1 MTKDLQD
8 QDLSFL
14 QGYHQALNDTVLK
27 LMAKSQRVEQII
39 KRRSGEDEPRKK

>member
-1 MTKDLQD
+1 
-8 QDLSFL
+8 L

-39 KRRSGEDEPRKK
+39 KRLAGENEPRKR

>member
-27 LMAKSQRVEQII
+27 LMAKSQRIEQII
-39 KRRSGEDEPRKK
+39 KRLSGEDEPRKR